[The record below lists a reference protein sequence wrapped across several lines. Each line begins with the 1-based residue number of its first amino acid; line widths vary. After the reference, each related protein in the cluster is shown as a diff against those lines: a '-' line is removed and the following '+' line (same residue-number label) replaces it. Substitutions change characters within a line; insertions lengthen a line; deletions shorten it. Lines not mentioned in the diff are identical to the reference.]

1 MLDTFCYSGGF
12 SIAAAKGGASHVTA
26 VDSSDPAL
34 SLARRNTELNG
45 VSELVTF
52 EQADVLDYLVR
63 AAKEEK
69 TFDIVILDPP
79 KLAPSRKDLDRA
91 KGKYKKL
98 QKAGLA
104 CVAPGG
110 LLVTCTCS
118 SAMAQNNELLPVIR
132 AAASG
137 DDARFPSPIFFPI
150 SSSFQSDW
158 NLHFCPSRSLAW
170 CTCQES
176 CGIFVGCVLNLGIGC
191 TVRRLQ
197 MLCAV

>member
-1 MLDTFCYSGGF
+1 VILSRPHRRWLGELCGGKTVLDTFCYSGGF
-12 SIAAAKGGASHVTA
+12 SISAAKGGASQVTA
-26 VDSSDPAL
+26 VDSSEPAL
-34 SLARRNTELNG
+34 SLARRNMELNG
-45 VSELVTF
+45 VAESVSF
-52 EQADVLDYLVR
+52 EQADVLEFLVR
-63 AAKEEK
+63 ASKEGK

-118 SAMAQNNELLPVIR
+118 SAMAQNDELLPVIR

-137 DDARFPSPIFFPI
+137 DDPKSALNPP
-150 SSSFQSDW
+150 SSFSI
-158 NLHFCPSRSLAW
+158 RS
-170 CTCQES
+170 T
-176 CGIFVGCVLNLGIGC
+176 
-191 TVRRLQ
+191 T
-197 MLCAV
+197 